1 MAVTIMCPN
10 LRCRKV
16 LMVPTKMRGK
26 RVRCAY
32 CNTVLSVPF
41 AKAHVRENQHEP
53 ALASVGEDVLEQD
66 GGKKSKKKKK

>member
-10 LRCRKV
+10 LQCRKV

-32 CNTVLSVPF
+32 CGTILSVPSSKGKNPTSQ
-41 AKAHVRENQHEP
+41 AKP
-53 ALASVGEDVLEQD
+53 ALAAVSADDQEKQN
-66 GGKKSKKKKK
+66 KK